1 MTILLLLIPMSVALL
16 VLAVWAFTWAVR
28 RDQFEELE
36 TPALDILI
44 DDDKRDDAPAPE
56 RMRHHRQRAPDDAD

>member
-16 VLAVWAFTWAVR
+16 ALAIWAFAWAVR
-28 RDQFEELE
+28 RDQFDELE

-56 RMRHHRQRAPDDAD
+56 RQRTGNRQGQRDAD